1 MSAERVSPN
10 WQAMEEA
17 GGVSADYHGRR
28 LMRHFGDPAG
38 SYEAATSGVAVFDR
52 SHRSRLAITGRA
64 PGQMLDGI
72 LTGRMPT
79 APARADEHVLRGE
92 ATYHAVLTSKGKMIS
107 DLWAM
112 LRGEE
117 ESAGFLLDVPV
128 AGTAALLE
136 HFQKFLPPR
145 LASVEDV
152 SAATAMISVV
162 GPDAATLLSRLA
174 LGLRVGS
181 DDLSAMGEGE
191 WRLNGSSV
199 TDGLAVIKSGEVW
212 PSAYSVVGPTAAVAA
227 LWKAVVA
234 AGALPA
240 GHGVWSTLRVE
251 GGRPVFGTDMDDTTI
266 PIEAGIHDRA
276 IDYNKGCYTGQEVII
291 RIRDR
296 GHVNRHLR
304 QLRLGDVPTP
314 AKGSE
319 LLAHDADKVVGQIT
333 SAVQS
338 PKYGETLAL
347 AYVRRGVES
356 VTMDGRVIAV
366 PAAGD

>member
-1 MSAERVSPN
+1 MNADRVSAN
-10 WQAMEEA
+10 WQVMEAA

-28 LMRHFGDPAG
+28 LIRHFGDPAA
-38 SYEAATSGVAVFDR
+38 SYEAATSGAAVFDR
-52 SHRSRLAITGRA
+52 SHRSRLVVTGRA
-64 PGQMLDGI
+64 PGQMLDGV
-72 LTGRMPT
+72 LTGRMPA
-79 APARADEHVLRGE
+79 APAEVGEHVLRGE
-92 ATYHAVLTSKGKMIS
+92 ATYHAVLTPKGRMIS

-117 ESAGFLLDVPV
+117 AAAGFLLDVPV
-128 AGTAALLE
+128 AGSAALLE
-136 HFQKFLPPR
+136 HFHKFLPPR
-145 LASVEDV
+145 LTSVEDV
-152 SAATAMISVV
+152 SATTAMISVV

-174 LGLRVGS
+174 LGLQVGS
-181 DDLSAMGEGE
+181 DELSAMDEGE
-191 WRLNGSSV
+191 WRLTGVSV
-199 TDGLAVIKSGEVW
+199 ADGLTVIKSDDVW
-212 PSAYSVVGPTAAVAA
+212 PEAYSVVGPDTAVTA

-234 AGALPA
+234 AGASPA

-276 IDYNKGCYTGQEVII
+276 IDYNKGCYTGQEVIV

-304 QLRLGDVPTP
+304 RLRLGDVPTP
-314 AKGSE
+314 PKGTE
-319 LLAHDADKVVGQIT
+319 LLAHDTDKVVGQTT

-356 VTMDGRVIAV
+356 VTLDGSVIAV
-366 PAAGD
+366 PPPDE